1 MKKYPAL
8 MVLFVLCFFYGIP
21 QNSPSNQ
28 SSVPIDSILSTLQRI
43 NLILDEKNYTR
54 IPNKEF
60 DDKINLAVS
69 KDIDARW
76 KNMLAWFAGIGG
88 ILLVFAFN
96 YFRRELN
103 SKVKEETKKDIE
115 ERIKAMN
122 EIMDKKFRE
131 LTDSLTEKISHVYLT
146 TVKSQYE
153 TQIRELESLYQ
164 KKLAS
169 LDSKMKEL
177 DTQMLMT
184 SGNIMRAEIDK
195 IKNAG
200 VFSKEE
206 YNTLKEFVPRAEQMK
221 DSRLLSDLLNELSRA
236 AYYNKRE
243 SELQEVYEKYMNNPD
258 IDIKENSFI
267 NIAAGMFY
275 NYASSRE
282 DEIKEK
288 AFRFINKSL
297 TKVSD
302 YGEALGLKLE
312 FLMVDLEKETS
323 DNEKNKIR
331 REAALLID
339 QALLSHYASKELISR
354 FDRVSVNPTEK
365 KYIDLLKR
373 EFPVEMV
380 QLETAGKKQTPASST
395 PGNQN

>member
-1 MKKYPAL
+1 MKKCL
-8 MVLFVLCFFYGIP
+8 MATVTLLQFSIFGMGQDNV
-21 QNSPSNQ
+21 QTR
-28 SSVPIDSILSTLQRI
+28 VPIDSILSTLQKI

-69 KDIDARW
+69 KDIDSRW

-88 ILLVFAFN
+88 ILLVFGFN

-115 ERIKAMN
+115 EKIKSMN
-122 EIMDKKFRE
+122 ERMDKKFKE

-164 KKLAS
+164 KKLSAV
-169 LDSKMKEL
+169 DGKMREL

-184 SGNIMRAEIDK
+184 SGNIMRTEIDK

-200 VFSKEE
+200 TFTPDE
-206 YNTLKEFVPRAEQMK
+206 YNTLKGYVPRVEQMN
-221 DSRLLSDLLNELSRA
+221 DNRLLSDLLNELSRA

-243 SELQEVYEKYMNNPD
+243 NELQDVFEKYMNNPE
-258 IDIKENSFI
+258 IDIKENAYI

-275 NYASSRE
+275 NFASSKE
-282 DEIKEK
+282 KDIKEK

-297 TKVSD
+297 AKVSD

-312 FLMVDLEKETS
+312 FLMVELEKEINN
-323 DNEKNKIR
+323 DEKNKIR
-331 REAALLID
+331 REAALIID
-339 QALLSHYASKELISR
+339 QALLSHYASKEVISR
-354 FDRVSVNPTEK
+354 FERVGVNPTEK
-365 KYIDLLKR
+365 KYIDLLKK

-395 PGNQN
+395 PGDQN